1 MKVIA
6 INGSPRKEGNT
17 ETILNII
24 KEFQKKILKWKL

>member
-6 INGSPRKEGNT
+6 INESPRKEGNT